1 MLMSAPCTPVVPFVY
16 GEASSV
22 LQPTELPKIAGGFAA
37 PPDAN
42 DEAHGSAAAPFVDVE
57 NLNRIA
63 GPADE
68 VVRVAGAYDGR
79 GHDEA
84 AAGAAAWTANFK
96 QDFAWRQAMILEMHQ
111 GGQAYSEEET
121 ALIAKGLAL
130 FDSLAAAKGKVRPL
144 KHSKTVT
151 SAWTKRD
158 KKTGLLIG
166 HVEATIRASPEQII
180 AYQMHYD
187 SKIKLS

>member
-1 MLMSAPCTPVVPFVY
+1 V
-16 GEASSV
+16 
-22 LQPTELPKIAGGFAA
+22 
-37 PPDAN
+37 
-42 DEAHGSAAAPFVDVE
+42 DEETVDGPE
-57 NLNRIA
+57 RIG

-68 VVRVAGAYDGR
+68 VVEIAAAYDGR
-79 GHDEA
+79 GRDEA
-84 AAGAAAWTANFK
+84 AAGSAAWTANFK
-96 QDFAWRQAMILEMHQ
+96 QDFAWRQAMILEMQQ

-130 FDSLAAAKGKVRPL
+130 FDGLAAAKGKVRQL

-158 KKTGLLIG
+158 KKTGMLIG
-166 HVEATIRASPEQII
+166 HVEATIRASPEQVI

-187 SKIKLS
+187 SKIQLSQLDPALNVRYEVLERKSLHHIVIRRAAKEHPV